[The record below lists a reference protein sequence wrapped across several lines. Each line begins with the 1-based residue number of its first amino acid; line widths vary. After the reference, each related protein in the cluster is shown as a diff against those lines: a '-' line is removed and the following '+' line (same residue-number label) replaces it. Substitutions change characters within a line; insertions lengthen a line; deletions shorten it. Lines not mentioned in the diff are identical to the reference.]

1 MPNLRYKILLLVLV
15 VLQLSILRE
24 NSFAQSDEK
33 DFKSSNDYINAV
45 KYYRYLNPDSAVFF
59 VKRGLEKAK
68 RDRDQ
73 LSYAALLNQYGMID
87 DNAAK
92 YKEARE
98 KYLQAEQIFR
108 QEKNEKGLASTFV
121 RLGVVEKRKGN
132 FDKAL
137 AYFFKALK
145 LSEQRQDKLGM
156 LEGRVVLAETYY
168 GIGEYKNALENLSVA
183 DKIDQQIPLSSFS
196 FNKYISFAY
205 VYIATKEYDKAISYI
220 QEGLSKIKR
229 VEYNG
234 SKVGLLTLLGKAYY
248 QQGKRG
254 EANKSFLAALSLA
267 REIKNIIREQGI
279 LVELATLHTVNA
291 PDKALMYLQAAL
303 AIANAH
309 KMYSQ
314 EIVILNNMSTIYKKK
329 GDFKTALALQEKS
342 YQLSDEVY
350 YKDMVKQ
357 ITNLETA
364 YELEKS
370 NAQLSELKLK
380 NTRDEM
386 VKNVILSI
394 AVATSLLLIILL
406 AYYYRSRHF
415 NKLLTKANHSLAESN
430 VEKDKFFSIVAHD
443 IRSPLVSTISIL
455 RLIGDK
461 DLDEATQSIM
471 VEKLALHCESS
482 LEILDKLLKW
492 GQMQIKGVKL
502 DIKEFNPL
510 VNINRNISLLKAA
523 AEKKKISLLVDVP
536 QNLSVTADSDH
547 FDFVIRNL
555 LANGVKFT
563 PEGGYVKLS
572 AEMVKDNTLSFA
584 VSDNGVGIS
593 NNRIHKLF
601 ELAATGTKG
610 TSDEEGTS
618 LGLVICKEFILANNG
633 DFTVESEV
641 GKGTSFIFT
650 LPGSM
655 SA

>member
-1 MPNLRYKILLLVLV
+1 MPNLRHKILLLVLV
-15 VLQLSILRE
+15 IFRLSFLSGS
-24 NSFAQSDEK
+24 SFAQNDKKE
-33 DFKSSNDYINAV
+33 FKSPNDYIAAV
-45 KYYRYLNPDSAVFF
+45 KYYRYLNPDSAIFF
-59 VKRGLEKAK
+59 VKRGLEMAK
-68 RDRDQ
+68 REHDQ

-92 YKEARE
+92 YKEARL
-98 KYLQAEQIFR
+98 KYLRAEQIYR
-108 QEKNEKGLASTFV
+108 QEKNEKGLASTLV

-145 LSEQRQDKLGM
+145 LSEQNKDKLGM

-168 GIGEYKNALENLSVA
+168 GIGEYKNALENLSIAV
-183 DKIDQQIPLSSFS
+183 KIDQQIPLSSFS
-196 FNKYISFAY
+196 FNMYISYAY
-205 VYIATKEYDKAISYI
+205 VYIATKEYDQAIGYI
-220 QEGLSKIKR
+220 QQGLSKIKK

-248 QQGKRG
+248 QQGKISK
-254 EANKSFLAALSLA
+254 ATQSFLSALTLA

-279 LVELATLHTVNA
+279 LVELSNIYTVSA
-291 PDKALMYLQAAL
+291 PNKALMYLQEAL
-303 AIANAH
+303 AIADDH

-314 EIVILNNMSTIYKKK
+314 QIIILNSMSSLYKKK

-370 NAQLSELKLK
+370 NAQLTELKLK

-386 VKNVILSI
+386 VKNVMLSI
-394 AVATSLLLIILL
+394 AIATSLLLMIML

-461 DLDEATQSIM
+461 EIDEDTQSIM

-510 VNINRNISLLKAA
+510 VNINRNVGLLKAA
-523 AEKKKISLLVDVP
+523 AEKKKISLLLDVP
-536 QNLSVTADSDH
+536 QNLNVTADSDH

-572 AEMVKDNTLSFA
+572 AEMAKDNMLSFA
-584 VSDNGVGIS
+584 ISDNGVGIS